1 MYFSEQHE
9 SDFSAKL
16 EKVYKWYLTNKKIDS
31 KEKQVK
37 FIVLNLR
44 SSFEDDFLTRFYFKE
59 IKTET
64 KIQQAI

>member
-37 FIVLNLR
+37 LIVLVLR
-44 SSFEDDFLTRFYFKE
+44 S
-59 IKTET
+59 
-64 KIQQAI
+64 

>member
-1 MYFSEQHE
+1 MNFSEQHE

-37 FIVLNLR
+37 LIVLVLR
-44 SSFEDDFLTRFYFKE
+44 S
-59 IKTET
+59 
-64 KIQQAI
+64 

>member
-1 MYFSEQHE
+1 MNFSEQHE

-37 FIVLNLR
+37 LIVLNLR
-44 SSFEDDFLTRFYFKE
+44 SSFEDDFLTKCYFKE

-64 KIQQAI
+64 